1 MKENQAKH
9 KNTISEIKNTLKG
22 INCRLG
28 NREEWI
34 GDLEEKVMEMPQIKQ
49 EKEFFKM
56 LLLLFNH

>member
-22 INCRLG
+22 IICRLD
-28 NREEWI
+28 NREEWS
-34 GDLEEKVMEMPQIKQ
+34 GDLEEKVMEMPQAEQ

-56 LLLLFNH
+56 LLLLFNR